1 MSIIPKVAMII
12 LVSAAVGFMLGFVQ
26 ITSVADPTR
35 AQPPFA
41 NSVEQRIEMIAE
53 LRRIRELLTRQ
64 NELMSQQNSLLKEQN
79 ELLRKMAVSH
89 QVPADDQNTSTQS
102 TQ

>member
-1 MSIIPKVAMII
+1 MSTLTKVAMIL

-26 ITSVADPTR
+26 IASVADPAP

-41 NSVEQRIEMIAE
+41 NSVEQRMEMIAE
-53 LRRIRELLTRQ
+53 LRKIRELLTRQ
-64 NELMSQQNSLLKEQN
+64 NELISQQNSLLREQN
-79 ELLRKMAVSH
+79 DLLRKMAVFH
-89 QVPADDQNTSTQS
+89 EVPGDAQSTSTQS